1 MTKDDS
7 VNLFYMAFVPASS
20 AHAHSYYAEETMVV
34 GCTIDGLLTYVCGC
48 GDSYTETIP
57 ATGHDFV
64 DGFCTNCGA
73 DDPDYNEGGEEIPED
88 KPEDN
93 PEQTPDNEDETPDD
107 EPISPENPENPD
119 DNQPEV
125 KLNFFQRIWKAIADF
140 FRRLFG
146 KKD

>member
-1 MTKDDS
+1 MTYTCD
-7 VNLFYMAFVPASS
+7 
-20 AHAHSYYAEETMVV
+20 
-34 GCTIDGLLTYVCGC
+34 C
-48 GDSYTETIP
+48 GDSYTETLP

-64 DGFCTNCGA
+64 DGFCTNCGV
-73 DDPDYNEGGEEIPED
+73 DDPDYDEG
-88 KPEDN
+88 EDN
-93 PEQTPDNEDETPDD
+93 PIVTPDDKFDEEPDETPDNKD
-107 EPISPENPENPD
+107 ETPENEPVAPENPENPE